1 MIDEKGTKMRDIT
14 VTIDGGRY
22 KAKNLDE
29 NFADFVEEDL
39 KNANLYLDRDNTAE
53 AMFIAYLRLA
63 SRWYNYEKEIDQ
75 ILHDIE
81 KE

>member
-1 MIDEKGTKMRDIT
+1 MRDIA

-29 NFADFVEEDL
+29 SFADFVEEDL
-39 KNANLYLDRDNTAE
+39 KNAEVHLDRDNSAE
-53 AMFIAYLRLA
+53 RMFVAYLRLA

-75 ILHDIE
+75 ILESIE

>member
-1 MIDEKGTKMRDIT
+1 
-14 VTIDGGRY
+14 
-22 KAKNLDE
+22 
-29 NFADFVEEDL
+29 
-39 KNANLYLDRDNTAE
+39 
-53 AMFIAYLRLA
+53 MFIAYLRLA

>member
-1 MIDEKGTKMRDIT
+1 MKDVS

-22 KAKNLDE
+22 KAKNLND
-29 NFADFVEEDL
+29 NFADFVESDL
-39 KNANLYLDRDNTAE
+39 KSSNVFLDRDNSAE

-63 SRWYNYEKEIDQ
+63 NRWHNYEKEIDD
-75 ILHDIE
+75 ILSDIE

>member
-1 MIDEKGTKMRDIT
+1 MRDIA

-22 KAKNLDE
+22 KAKNLDD
-29 NFADFVEEDL
+29 NFADFIEGDL
-39 KNANLYLDRDNTAE
+39 KNSNMHLDQDNSAE
-53 AMFIAYLRLA
+53 TMFIAYLRLA

-75 ILHDIE
+75 ILDDIE

>member
-1 MIDEKGTKMRDIT
+1 MREIA
-14 VTIDGGRY
+14 VTINGSRY

-29 NFADFVEEDL
+29 RFADFVEEDL
-39 KNANLYLDRDNTAE
+39 KSADLYLDRDNSAE

-75 ILHDIE
+75 ILHDVE

>member
-1 MIDEKGTKMRDIT
+1 MRDIA

-29 NFADFVEEDL
+29 NFADFIENDL
-39 KNANLYLDRDNTAE
+39 KKSEIYLDRDNSAE
-53 AMFIAYLRLA
+53 RMFIAYLQLA
-63 SRWYNYEKEIDQ
+63 SRWYHYEKEIDE
-75 ILHDIE
+75 ILHEVE

>member
-1 MIDEKGTKMRDIT
+1 MRDIA

-29 NFADFVEEDL
+29 SFADFIEEDL
-39 KNANLYLDRDNTAE
+39 KSADVYLDRDNGAE
-53 AMFIAYLRLA
+53 KMFVAYLRLA

-75 ILHDIE
+75 ILETIE

>member
-1 MIDEKGTKMRDIT
+1 MRNIA

-22 KAKNLDE
+22 KAKNIDDS
-29 NFADFVEEDL
+29 FADFIEADL
-39 KNANLYLDRDNTAE
+39 QGSDIHLDQDNSAE
-53 AMFIAYLRLA
+53 KMFIAYLRLA

-75 ILHDIE
+75 ILNDIE

>member
-1 MIDEKGTKMRDIT
+1 MRDIA

-22 KAKNLDE
+22 KAKNLDDS
-29 NFADFVEEDL
+29 FADFIEGDL
-39 KNANLYLDRDNTAE
+39 KNSNMYLDRDNSAE
-53 AMFIAYLRLA
+53 TMFIAYLRLA

-75 ILHDIE
+75 ILHDVE